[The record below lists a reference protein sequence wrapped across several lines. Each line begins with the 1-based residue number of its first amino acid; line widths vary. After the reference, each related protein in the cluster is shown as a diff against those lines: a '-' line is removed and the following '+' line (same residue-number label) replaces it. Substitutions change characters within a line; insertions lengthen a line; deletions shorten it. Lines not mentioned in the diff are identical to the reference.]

1 MGDLL
6 FNGESSHSLHTY
18 RMWAVGVCAVSVNLL
33 RNRVGDISIFIFL
46 NEHMEAQKTLM
57 TCPAS
62 PVTEREF
69 EASKTQAHNSKKRGT
84 AERLG
89 LGRVQSAFAVRL
101 DL

>member
-46 NEHMEAQKTLM
+46 NEHTEAQKTLM